1 MYLFYDPQVSRPLT
15 FGAWFCRKFCDLYAS
30 IYGSFIR
37 HIVLWSHLKVLPKS
51 GSGWILKLSNPDNLD
66 VIILLQS
73 YYISYVFAL
82 GNWTTEKLHKES
94 LRNESLHN
102 ESLHKESLHK
112 ESLHKESLHKESL
125 HNESL
130 HNESLHKE
138 SLHKESLH
146 NESLRKE
153 SLHKESEWI
162 CKHNDARGKMNSPL
176 HVERLQLMVC
186 EDWVGVQVEKY
197 DRAVVGTGE
206 CTAQSDTLQHWSHFL
221 LLTDLARA
229 VPGRS
234 FLVTGLKIL
243 RSFFR
248 ARVNPGKP
256 DF

>member
-112 ESLHKESLHKESL
+112 ESLHKES
-125 HNESL
+125 
-130 HNESLHKE
+130 
-138 SLHKESLH
+138 
-146 NESLRKE
+146 
-153 SLHKESEWI
+153 EWI